1 MNRLLLSH
9 IKKGPSLCLGTIL
22 LFPKQPDYQRSTLP
36 DSLPLIQ

>member
-1 MNRLLLSH
+1 MKRH
-9 IKKGPSLCLGTIL
+9 REQPEFL

>member
-1 MNRLLLSH
+1 MNRPLH
-9 IKKGPSLCLGTIL
+9 IISKKDRPAIGTIL

>member
-1 MNRLLLSH
+1 MNRLLLFRS
-9 IKKGPSLCLGTIL
+9 KKDRPAMETIM